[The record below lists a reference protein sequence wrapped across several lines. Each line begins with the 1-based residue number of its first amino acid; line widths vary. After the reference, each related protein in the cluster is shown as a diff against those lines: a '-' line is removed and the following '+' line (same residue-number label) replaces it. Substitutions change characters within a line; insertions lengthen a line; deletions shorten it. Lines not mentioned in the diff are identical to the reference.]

1 MESDKVA
8 RRESWMPKVTE
19 SLKTIYNSSQLSL
32 KASVFFLTVMALTYV
47 INAMDRNVF
56 PVLLSWVMKTYGFS
70 LQEAGLLSTVFTL
83 GLGLA
88 GVPTGY
94 LLDRSSRKTV
104 MIVGLIFYSA
114 FTVFTVWSIG
124 FYDMLFYRA
133 MTGIGEGMQVAAVFA
148 AAGSYFYRHRTL
160 VIGVIN
166 VAYGLGGF
174 LGPYFGTRLTLMTG
188 DWHTPFYVYGLIG
201 IACAFVAWLIL
212 PKIFTDFTASSN
224 EGDST
229 SKAPVTFDHVPTNL
243 WNRNVVLCAVGEM
256 VTGLTMFSY
265 IGLYPTFLV
274 QQLKYS
280 PMASTLPL
288 AIFGIGA
295 MMAIPIGYLGDRIP
309 QRKILIAS
317 FLASMITSYL
327 MFSVCVEP
335 WQQNVLSFFQGMLFS
350 ASLFVN
356 LYALIQRCVR
366 PSMVGRASGIH
377 VSSIFL
383 PASVSG
389 FIFASLV
396 KVMGWSS
403 AALIILSIF
412 PVVGIIAMLM
422 IRESQIMPI
431 RQGK

>member
-1 MESDKVA
+1 MSKLIASVK
-8 RRESWMPKVTE
+8 ST
-19 SLKTIYNSSQLSL
+19 YNSSQLSVKTSIIL
-32 KASVFFLTVMALTYV
+32 LTIMAATYV
-47 INAMDRNVF
+47 VNAMDRNVF

-83 GLGLA
+83 GLGFA
-88 GVPTGY
+88 GIPTGY

-104 MIVGLIFYSA
+104 MIVGLVFYSA

-188 DWHTPFYVYGLIG
+188 DWHTPFYVYGVFG
-201 IACAFVAWLIL
+201 IVCALVAWIVL
-212 PKIFTDFTASSN
+212 PKIFTDYTASSD
-224 EGDST
+224 ESSVT
-229 SKAPVTFDHVPTNL
+229 SKIAATFDHVPNYL

-274 QQLKYS
+274 QHLKYS

-383 PASVSG
+383 PASISG

-396 KVMGWSS
+396 KIMGWSS

-412 PVVGIIAMLM
+412 PIVGIIAMIM
-422 IRESQIMPI
+422 IKESQIMHI
-431 RQGK
+431 KQTNT